1 MATPLW
7 QAKTIM
13 ATPLWQVWNYCNS
26 TLANQDRPNLSFLSH
41 SILQTPFSS
50 ATPVRR
56 TGQQTYRLVLQRID
70 YMFPLFLSVNKS
82 LLKGQILI
90 YLFYHHLATH
100 LRISFSTPEE
110 ILTVK
115 TRALPPASTCT
126 LFVAAW
132 VFPKCQYQDWICFL
146 SSPSLSL
153 SPFLATCYSSFL
165 TARQTQ
171 RPYPFR

>member
-100 LRISFSTPEE
+100 LRISFSTPERNSHGQNQS
-110 ILTVK
+110 TS
-115 TRALPPASTCT
+115 TRRYMHPFCSCMGIPQMSISRLN
-126 LFVAAW
+126 LFSL
-132 VFPKCQYQDWICFL
+132 F
-146 SSPSLSL
+146 SLSL
-153 SPFLATCYSSFL
+153 TLSFPRHLLLFFLD
-165 TARQTQ
+165 R
-171 RPYPFR
+171 